1 MKWNDLPYCTPK
13 RVKALQ
19 SFGLKQPED
28 LLRMVPRRY
37 IDKQTAPTIRD
48 LFESIQEDPGRGSVR
63 SSVRAE
69 VVSISIG
76 GFGKKKRTIVKVKD
90 STGDMDAIWFHTARW
105 LHAVMKPGTWV
116 SLSGDVKLYRSR
128 LSVSHPEFD
137 VLSDNEE
144 SAREESARKEI
155 NREEATPEFERQVV
169 AIYPSGKEFAQ
180 AKISHRLI
188 SMWVDRVLKTVRTQ
202 QATDVFPKAWLER
215 IDLLTH
221 QDALRRV
228 HQPESISE
236 VEEGLRRLKFEE
248 FFFFEMAMAKIREE
262 RQRTPAGWTLGE
274 PGPLVRTFVHEIL
287 PFELTEGQTG
297 ALSEIRHDLESGYQM
312 NRLLQGD
319 VGSGKTVVAMMAML
333 MAVDAGFQATLLAPT
348 EVLADQHA
356 RSLQPWFD
364 ALGVRARL
372 LKGAQGSAIRQE
384 VLDDIAG
391 GGAQVVIG
399 THAVIQQGVTFAK
412 LGLAVIDE
420 QHRFGVGQRSALL
433 QKGDRPHLLVMSA
446 TPIPRSLA
454 MTMYSDL
461 ELSIIQGLPAGRKP
475 IKTAVRGEKQRDK
488 IYDFI
493 ASELGAGGQ
502 AYVVYPLVE
511 ESEKLDLRNATDGFE
526 SLKARFPD
534 RRVALI
540 HGQQDAHEKDD
551 AMLAFAKGE
560 VDVLVSTTVIEV
572 GVNVPNAN
580 VMLIEHAERFG
591 LSQLHQLRGRIG
603 RGERASTCILIHGH
617 ALSEH
622 AKVRLKTMAE
632 TQDGFKIADVDLE
645 LRGPGDFLGKR
656 QSGLPEFAFGSI
668 VDDQELLGEAKI
680 AAAQAMEE
688 GVLNDGVAEWEA
700 FRRAFEPYFE
710 AKMAFYQA

>member
-1 MKWNDLPYCTPK
+1 MQWSDLPYCTPK
-13 RVKALQ
+13 RVDALR
-19 SFGLKQPED
+19 SFGLHAPVD

-48 LFESIQEDPGRGSVR
+48 LFESIQQSGQTQAVR

-69 VVSISIG
+69 VVSISVG

-90 STGDMDAIWFHTARW
+90 DTGEMDAVWFHTAKW

-137 VLSDNEE
+137 VLSDHDALTEQEE
-144 SAREESARKEI
+144 
-155 NREEATPEFERQVV
+155 TPSTMDRQIV
-169 AIYPSGKEFAQ
+169 AIYPSGKELAQ

-188 SMWVDRVLKTVRTQ
+188 SIWVDRVLNEVEKE
-202 QATDVFPKAWLER
+202 AHDDVFPTEWLQR
-215 IDLLTH
+215 MDLLSH
-221 QDALRRV
+221 HHAIQYV
-228 HQPESISE
+228 HQPTSIRDAE
-236 VEEGLRRLKFEE
+236 QGLRRLKFEE
-248 FFFFEMAMAKIREE
+248 FFFFEMAMAKIRGE
-262 RQRTPAGWTLGE
+262 RRRTPAGWVLGK
-274 PGPLVRTFVHEIL
+274 PGPLVRQFVHEIL
-287 PFELTEGQTG
+287 PFELTEGQSE
-297 ALSEIRHDLESGYQM
+297 ALSDIRADLESGTQM
-312 NRLLQGD
+312 NRLIQGD
-319 VGSGKTVVAMMAML
+319 VGSGKTVVAMIAML
-333 MAVDAGFQATLLAPT
+333 MAVDAGYQATLLAPT

-356 RSLQPWFD
+356 RSLQPWFQ
-364 ALGVRARL
+364 ALGVNARL
-372 LKGAQGSAIRQE
+372 LKGAQGSSLRQE
-384 VLDDIAG
+384 VLDDVAG
-391 GGAQVVIG
+391 GGAQIVIG
-399 THAVIQQGVTFAK
+399 THAIIQQGVRFAR

-454 MTMYSDL
+454 MTLYSDL
-461 ELSIIQGLPAGRKP
+461 ELSVIKGLPAGRKP
-475 IKTAVRGEKQRDK
+475 IKTAVRGEKQREK

-493 ASELGAGGQ
+493 ATELDAGGQ

-511 ESEKLDLRNATDGFE
+511 ESEKLDLKNATDGFE
-526 SLKARFPD
+526 ALKARFPT

-540 HGQQDAHEKDD
+540 HGKQDASEKDA
-551 AMLAFAKGE
+551 AMQAFANGD
-560 VDVLVSTTVIEV
+560 VDILVSTTVIEV

-617 ALSEH
+617 ALSDH

-645 LRGPGDFLGKR
+645 LRGPGDFLGTR
-656 QSGLPEFAFGSI
+656 QSGLPEFQFGSI
-668 VDDQELLGEAKI
+668 VDDQDLLKDAKI
-680 AAAQAMEE
+680 AASVALEEGAMESST
-688 GVLNDGVAEWEA
+688 DEWSE
-700 FRRAFEPYFE
+700 FRRAFGPYFE

>member
-1 MKWNDLPYCTPK
+1 MEWSELPYCTPK
-13 RVKALQ
+13 RVEALR
-19 SFGLKQPED
+19 SFGLKQPEE

-37 IDKQTAPTIRD
+37 IDTQTAPTIRD
-48 LFESIQEDPGRGSVR
+48 LFESIQAESGRGSFR

-69 VVSISIG
+69 VVSISTG

-90 STGDMDAIWFHTARW
+90 ATGEMDAVWFHTARW

-116 SLSGDVKLYRSR
+116 SLSGDVKVYRSR

-137 VLSDNEE
+137 VLSDG
-144 SAREESARKEI
+144 
-155 NREEATPEFERQVV
+155 EEAAPDFERQVV

-188 SMWVDRVLKTVRTQ
+188 SMWVDRVLKMTRAEQ
-202 QATDVFPKAWLER
+202 ETDVFPKPWLER
-215 IDLLTH
+215 VDLLTH
-221 QDALRRV
+221 QDALRHV
-228 HQPESISE
+228 HQPESIHE
-236 VEEGLRRLKFEE
+236 AEQGLRRLKFEE
-248 FFFFEMAMAKIREE
+248 FFFFEMAMAKIRGE
-262 RQRTPAGWTLGE
+262 RQRMPAGWVLGE

-297 ALSEIRHDLESGYQM
+297 ALSDIRHDLASGYQM

-319 VGSGKTVVAMMAML
+319 VGSGKTVVAMIAML

-364 ALGVRARL
+364 ALGVRTLL
-372 LKGAQGSAIRQE
+372 LKGAQGSALRQE
-384 VLDDIAG
+384 VLADVAG

-461 ELSIIQGLPAGRKP
+461 ELSIIRGLPAGRKP
-475 IKTAVRGEKQRDK
+475 IKTAVRGEKQREK

-493 ASELGAGGQ
+493 ASELDAGGQ

-511 ESEKLDLRNATDGFE
+511 ESEKLDLKNATDGFE
-526 SLKARFPD
+526 SLKARFSD

-540 HGQQDAHEKDD
+540 HGQQDAHEKDN
-551 AMLAFAKGE
+551 AMQAFANGE

-645 LRGPGDFLGKR
+645 LRGPGDFLGTR
-656 QSGLPEFAFGSI
+656 QSGLPEFTFGSI

-680 AAAQAMEE
+680 AAAQAVEE
-688 GVLNDGVAEWEA
+688 GALNDGVAEWDA

>member
-1 MKWNDLPYCTPK
+1 
-13 RVKALQ
+13 
-19 SFGLKQPED
+19 
-28 LLRMVPRRY
+28 
-37 IDKQTAPTIRD
+37 
-48 LFESIQEDPGRGSVR
+48 
-63 SSVRAE
+63 
-69 VVSISIG
+69 VVSISTG
-76 GFGKKKRTIVKVKD
+76 AFGKKKRTIVKVKD
-90 STGDMDAIWFHTARW
+90 ATGEMDAVWFHTARW

-137 VLSDNEE
+137 VLSDGEE
-144 SAREESARKEI
+144 SLSDG
-155 NREEATPEFERQVV
+155 EEAASEMARQIV
-169 AIYPSGKEFAQ
+169 AIYPSGKEFAK

-188 SMWVDRVLKTVRTQ
+188 SMWVDRLLKTVRAQ
-202 QATDVFPKAWLER
+202 QATDVFPKPWLER
-215 IDLLTH
+215 VGLLTH
-221 QDALRRV
+221 QDALRHV
-228 HQPESISE
+228 HQPESIHQAE
-236 VEEGLRRLKFEE
+236 QGLRRLKFEE
-248 FFFFEMAMAKIREE
+248 FFFFEMAMAKIRGE
-262 RQRTPAGWTLGE
+262 RQRTPAGWTLRE
-274 PGPLVRTFVHEIL
+274 PGPLVRKFVHEIL
-287 PFELTEGQTG
+287 PFELTDGQTK
-297 ALSEIRHDLESGYQM
+297 ALSELRHDLESGYQM

-319 VGSGKTVVAMMAML
+319 VGSGKTVVAMIAML

-372 LKGAQGSAIRQE
+372 LKGAQGSALRQE

-399 THAVIQQGVTFAK
+399 THAVIQQGVSFAK

-454 MTMYSDL
+454 MTLYSDL
-461 ELSIIQGLPAGRKP
+461 ELSIIRGLPAGRKP
-475 IKTAVRGEKQRDK
+475 IKTAVRGEKQREK

-493 ASELGAGGQ
+493 ASELDAGGQ

-511 ESEKLDLRNATDGFE
+511 ESEKLDLKNATDGFE

-534 RRVALI
+534 RHVALI
-540 HGQQDAHEKDD
+540 HGKQEAHEKDY
-551 AMLAFAKGE
+551 AMQAFAKGE

-632 TQDGFKIADVDLE
+632 TQDGFRIADVDLE
-645 LRGPGDFLGKR
+645 LRGPGDFLGTR
-656 QSGLPEFAFGSI
+656 QSGLPEFTFGSI
-668 VDDQELLGEAKI
+668 VDDQELLGEAKQ

-688 GVLNDGVAEWEA
+688 GALNEDDAEWDT

>member
-1 MKWNDLPYCTPK
+1 MQWSDLPYCTPK
-13 RVKALQ
+13 RVEALH
-19 SFGLKQPED
+19 SFGLHSPVD

-48 LFESIQEDPGRGSVR
+48 LFESIQQSGQSQAVR

-69 VVSISIG
+69 VVSISVG

-90 STGDMDAIWFHTARW
+90 DTGEMDAIWFHTAKW

-137 VLSDNEE
+137 VLSDHDASTEQGE
-144 SAREESARKEI
+144 TSSTI
-155 NREEATPEFERQVV
+155 DRQIV
-169 AIYPSGKEFAQ
+169 AIYPSGKELAQ

-188 SMWVDRVLKTVRTQ
+188 SIWVDRVLKEVDKDVQDDIFPNDWLQRMNLVTHH
-202 QATDVFPKAWLER
+202 QA
-215 IDLLTH
+215 I
-221 QDALRRV
+221 QNV
-228 HQPESISE
+228 HQPTSIRDAE
-236 VEEGLRRLKFEE
+236 QGLQRLKFEE
-248 FFFFEMAMAKIREE
+248 FFFFEMAMAKIRGE
-262 RQRTPAGWTLGE
+262 RRRTPAGWVLGQ
-274 PGPLVRTFVHEIL
+274 PGPLVRKFVHEIL
-287 PFELTEGQTG
+287 PFELTEGQSN
-297 ALSEIRHDLESGYQM
+297 ALSDIRADLESGTQM
-312 NRLLQGD
+312 NRLIQGD
-319 VGSGKTVVAMMAML
+319 VGSGKTVVAMISML
-333 MAVDAGFQATLLAPT
+333 MAVDAGYQATLLAPT

-356 RSLQPWFD
+356 RSLQPWFQ
-364 ALGVRARL
+364 ALGVNARL
-372 LKGAQGSAIRQE
+372 LKGAQGSSLRQE
-384 VLDDIAG
+384 VLDDVAG

-399 THAVIQQGVTFAK
+399 THAIIQQGVRFAK

-454 MTMYSDL
+454 MTLYSDL
-461 ELSIIQGLPAGRKP
+461 ELSVIRGLPAGRKP
-475 IKTAVRGEKQRDK
+475 IKTAVRGEKQREK

-493 ASELGAGGQ
+493 ATELDAGGQ

-511 ESEKLDLRNATDGFE
+511 ESEKLDLKNASDGYE
-526 SLKARFPD
+526 ALKTRFPT
-534 RRVALI
+534 RQVALI
-540 HGQQDAHEKDD
+540 HGKQDASEKDA
-551 AMLAFAKGE
+551 AMQAFARGE
-560 VDVLVSTTVIEV
+560 VDILVSTTVIEV

-617 ALSEH
+617 ALSDH

-645 LRGPGDFLGKR
+645 LRGPGDFLGTR
-656 QSGLPEFAFGSI
+656 QSGLPEFQFGSI
-668 VDDQELLGEAKI
+668 VDDQGLLKEAKM
-680 AAAQAMEE
+680 AATQALEEGAMESE
-688 GVLNDGVAEWEA
+688 TDEWSD
-700 FRRAFEPYFE
+700 FRRAFGPYFE

>member
-1 MKWNDLPYCTPK
+1 MEWSELPYCTPK
-13 RVKALQ
+13 RVEALR
-19 SFGLKQPED
+19 SFGLKQPEE

-37 IDKQTAPTIRD
+37 IDTQTAPTIRD
-48 LFESIQEDPGRGSVR
+48 LFESIQAESGRGSVR

-69 VVSISIG
+69 VVSISTG

-90 STGDMDAIWFHTARW
+90 ATGEMDAVWFHTARW

-116 SLSGDVKLYRSR
+116 SLSGDVKVYRSR

-137 VLSDNEE
+137 VLSDG
-144 SAREESARKEI
+144 
-155 NREEATPEFERQVV
+155 EEATPDFERQVV

-188 SMWVDRVLKTVRTQ
+188 SMWVDRVLKITRAEQ
-202 QATDVFPKAWLER
+202 ETDVFPKPWLER
-215 IDLLTH
+215 VDLLTH
-221 QDALRRV
+221 QDALRHV
-228 HQPESISE
+228 HQPESIHE
-236 VEEGLRRLKFEE
+236 AEQGLRRLKFEE
-248 FFFFEMAMAKIREE
+248 FFFFEMAMAKIRGE
-262 RQRTPAGWTLGE
+262 RQRTPAGWVLGE

-297 ALSEIRHDLESGYQM
+297 ALSDIRHDLASGYQM

-319 VGSGKTVVAMMAML
+319 VGSGKTVVAMIAML

-364 ALGVRARL
+364 ALGVRTRL
-372 LKGAQGSAIRQE
+372 LKGAQGSALRQE
-384 VLDDIAG
+384 VLADVAG

-399 THAVIQQGVTFAK
+399 THAVIQQVVTFAK

-461 ELSIIQGLPAGRKP
+461 ELSIIRGLPAGRKP
-475 IKTAVRGEKQRDK
+475 IKTAVRGEKQREK

-493 ASELGAGGQ
+493 ASELDAGGQ

-511 ESEKLDLRNATDGFE
+511 ESEKLDLKNATDGFE
-526 SLKARFPD
+526 SLKARFSD

-540 HGQQDAHEKDD
+540 HGQQDAHEKDN
-551 AMLAFAKGE
+551 AMQAFANGE

-645 LRGPGDFLGKR
+645 LRGPGDFLGTR
-656 QSGLPEFAFGSI
+656 QSGLPEFTFGSI

-680 AAAQAMEE
+680 AAAQAVEE
-688 GVLNDGVAEWEA
+688 GALNDGVAEWDA

>member
-1 MKWNDLPYCTPK
+1 MEWSELPYCTPK
-13 RVKALQ
+13 RVEALG

-28 LLRMVPRRY
+28 LLRMVPGRY

-48 LFESIQEDPGRGSVR
+48 LFESIQADSGRGSVR

-69 VVSISIG
+69 VVSISTG

-90 STGDMDAIWFHTARW
+90 ATGEMDAVWFHTARW

-137 VLSDNEE
+137 VLSDGEE
-144 SAREESARKEI
+144 VA
-155 NREEATPEFERQVV
+155 PEFERHVV

-188 SMWVDRVLKTVRTQ
+188 SMWVDRVLKTTGTEQERVAKLSKGNVQ
-202 QATDVFPKAWLER
+202 QIDVFPKPWLER
-215 IDLLTH
+215 VDLLTH
-221 QDALRRV
+221 QDALRHV
-228 HQPESISE
+228 HQPESIHE
-236 VEEGLRRLKFEE
+236 AEQGLRRLKFEE
-248 FFFFEMAMAKIREE
+248 FFFFEMAMAKIRGE
-262 RQRTPAGWTLGE
+262 RQRTPAGWVLGE

-297 ALSEIRHDLESGYQM
+297 ALSDIRQDLESGYQM

-319 VGSGKTVVAMMAML
+319 VGSGKTVVAMIAML

-356 RSLQPWFD
+356 RSLQPWFE

-372 LKGAQGSAIRQE
+372 LKGAQRSALRQE
-384 VLDDIAG
+384 VLDDLAG
-391 GGAQVVIG
+391 GGAQVIIG

-461 ELSIIQGLPAGRKP
+461 ELSIIRGLPAGRKP
-475 IKTAVRGEKQRDK
+475 IKTAVRGEKQREK

-493 ASELGAGGQ
+493 ASELDAGGQ

-511 ESEKLDLRNATDGFE
+511 ESEKLDLKNATDGFE
-526 SLKARFPD
+526 SLKARFSD

-540 HGQQDAHEKDD
+540 HGQQEAHEKDH
-551 AMLAFAKGE
+551 AMQAFANGE

-645 LRGPGDFLGKR
+645 LRGPGDFLGTR
-656 QSGLPEFAFGSI
+656 QSGLPEFTFGSI
-668 VDDQELLGEAKI
+668 VDDQELLSEAKI
-680 AAAQAMEE
+680 AAAQAVEE
-688 GVLNDGVAEWEA
+688 GVLNNGVAEWDA

-710 AKMAFYQA
+710 AKIAFYQA

>member
-1 MKWNDLPYCTPK
+1 MEWSELPYCTPK
-13 RVKALQ
+13 RVEALG

-28 LLRMVPRRY
+28 LLRMVPGRY

-48 LFESIQEDPGRGSVR
+48 LFESIQADSGRGSVR

-69 VVSISIG
+69 VVSISTG

-90 STGDMDAIWFHTARW
+90 ATGEMDAVWFHTARW

-137 VLSDNEE
+137 VLSDG
-144 SAREESARKEI
+144 
-155 NREEATPEFERQVV
+155 EEAAPDFERQVV

-188 SMWVDRVLKTVRTQ
+188 SMWVDRVLKMTRAEQ
-202 QATDVFPKAWLER
+202 ETDVFPKPWLER
-215 IDLLTH
+215 VDLLTH
-221 QDALRRV
+221 QDALRHV
-228 HQPESISE
+228 HQPESIHE
-236 VEEGLRRLKFEE
+236 AEQGLRRLKFEE
-248 FFFFEMAMAKIREE
+248 FFFFEMAMAKIRGE
-262 RQRTPAGWTLGE
+262 RQRTPAGWVLGE

-297 ALSEIRHDLESGYQM
+297 ALSDIRQDLESGYQM

-319 VGSGKTVVAMMAML
+319 VGSGKTVVAMIAML

-356 RSLQPWFD
+356 RSLQPWFE

-372 LKGAQGSAIRQE
+372 LKGAQRSALRQE
-384 VLDDIAG
+384 VLDDLAG
-391 GGAQVVIG
+391 GGAQVIIG

-461 ELSIIQGLPAGRKP
+461 ELSIIRGLPAGRKP
-475 IKTAVRGEKQRDK
+475 IKTAVRGEKQREK

-493 ASELGAGGQ
+493 ASELDAGGQ

-511 ESEKLDLRNATDGFE
+511 ESEKLDLKNATDGFE
-526 SLKARFPD
+526 SLKARFSD

-540 HGQQDAHEKDD
+540 HGQQEAHEKDH
-551 AMLAFAKGE
+551 AMQAFANGE

-622 AKVRLKTMAE
+622 AKLRLKTMAE

-645 LRGPGDFLGKR
+645 LRGPGDFLGTR
-656 QSGLPEFAFGSI
+656 QSGLPEFTFGSI
-668 VDDQELLGEAKI
+668 VDDQELLSEAKI
-680 AAAQAMEE
+680 AAAQAVEE
-688 GVLNDGVAEWEA
+688 GVLDNGVAEWDA

-710 AKMAFYQA
+710 AKIAFYQA

>member
-1 MKWNDLPYCTPK
+1 MQWSDLPYCTPK
-13 RVKALQ
+13 RVDALR
-19 SFGLKQPED
+19 SFGLHAPVD

-48 LFESIQEDPGRGSVR
+48 LFESIQQSGQTQAVR

-69 VVSISIG
+69 VVSISVG

-90 STGDMDAIWFHTARW
+90 DTGEMDAVWFHTAKW

-137 VLSDNEE
+137 VLSDHDALTEQEE
-144 SAREESARKEI
+144 
-155 NREEATPEFERQVV
+155 TPSTMDRQIV
-169 AIYPSGKEFAQ
+169 AIYPSGKELAQ

-188 SMWVDRVLKTVRTQ
+188 SIWVDRVLNEVEKE
-202 QATDVFPKAWLER
+202 AHDDVFPTDWLQR
-215 IDLLTH
+215 MDLLSH
-221 QDALRRV
+221 HHAIKYV
-228 HQPESISE
+228 HQPTSIRDAE
-236 VEEGLRRLKFEE
+236 QGLRRLKFEE
-248 FFFFEMAMAKIREE
+248 FFFFEMAMAKIRGE
-262 RQRTPAGWTLGE
+262 RRRTPAGWVLGK
-274 PGPLVRTFVHEIL
+274 PGPLVRQFVHEIL
-287 PFELTEGQTG
+287 PFELTEGQSE
-297 ALSEIRHDLESGYQM
+297 ALSDIRADLESGTQM
-312 NRLLQGD
+312 NRLIQGD
-319 VGSGKTVVAMMAML
+319 VGSGKTVVAMIAML
-333 MAVDAGFQATLLAPT
+333 MAVDAGYQATLLAPT

-356 RSLQPWFD
+356 RSLQPWFQ
-364 ALGVRARL
+364 ALGVNARL
-372 LKGAQGSAIRQE
+372 LKGAQGSSLRQE
-384 VLDDIAG
+384 VLDDVAG
-391 GGAQVVIG
+391 GGAQIVIG
-399 THAVIQQGVTFAK
+399 THAIIQQGVRFAR

-454 MTMYSDL
+454 MTLYSDL
-461 ELSIIQGLPAGRKP
+461 ELSVIKGLPAGRKP
-475 IKTAVRGEKQRDK
+475 IKTAVRGEKQREK

-493 ASELGAGGQ
+493 ATELDAGGQ

-511 ESEKLDLRNATDGFE
+511 ESEKLDLKNATDGFE
-526 SLKARFPD
+526 ALKARFPT

-540 HGQQDAHEKDD
+540 HGKQDASEKDA
-551 AMLAFAKGE
+551 AMQAFANGD
-560 VDVLVSTTVIEV
+560 VDILVSTTVIEV

-617 ALSEH
+617 ALSDH

-645 LRGPGDFLGKR
+645 LRGPGDFLGTR
-656 QSGLPEFAFGSI
+656 QSGLPEFQFGSI
-668 VDDQELLGEAKI
+668 VDDQDLLKDAKI
-680 AAAQAMEE
+680 AAAVALEEGAMESST
-688 GVLNDGVAEWEA
+688 DEWSE
-700 FRRAFEPYFE
+700 FRRAFGPYFE

>member
-1 MKWNDLPYCTPK
+1 MQWSDLPYCTPK
-13 RVKALQ
+13 RVDALR
-19 SFGLKQPED
+19 SFGLQAPVD

-48 LFESIQEDPGRGSVR
+48 LFESIQQSGQPQAVR

-69 VVSISIG
+69 VVSISVG

-90 STGDMDAIWFHTARW
+90 DTGEMDAVWFHTAKW

-137 VLSDNEE
+137 VLSDHDALTEQEE
-144 SAREESARKEI
+144 TRS
-155 NREEATPEFERQVV
+155 TLDRQIV
-169 AIYPSGKEFAQ
+169 AIYPSGKELAQ

-188 SMWVDRVLKTVRTQ
+188 SLWVDRVLAEVEKE
-202 QATDVFPKAWLER
+202 AHDDVFPTEWLQR
-215 IDLLTH
+215 MDLLSHH
-221 QDALRRV
+221 QAIQYV
-228 HQPESISE
+228 HQPTSIRDAE
-236 VEEGLRRLKFEE
+236 QGLRRLKFEE
-248 FFFFEMAMAKIREE
+248 FFFFEMAMAKIRGE
-262 RQRTPAGWTLGE
+262 RRRTPAGWVLGK
-274 PGPLVRTFVHEIL
+274 PGPLVRHFVHEIL
-287 PFELTEGQTG
+287 PFELTEGQSE
-297 ALSEIRHDLESGYQM
+297 ALSDIRADLESGTQM
-312 NRLLQGD
+312 NRLIQGD
-319 VGSGKTVVAMMAML
+319 VGSGKTVVAMIAML
-333 MAVDAGFQATLLAPT
+333 MAVDAGYQATLLAPT

-356 RSLQPWFD
+356 RSLQPWFQ
-364 ALGVRARL
+364 ALGVNARL
-372 LKGAQGSAIRQE
+372 LKGAQGSSLRQE
-384 VLDDIAG
+384 VLDDVAG
-391 GGAQVVIG
+391 GGAQIVIG
-399 THAVIQQGVTFAK
+399 THAIIQQGVRFAR

-454 MTMYSDL
+454 MTLYSDL
-461 ELSIIQGLPAGRKP
+461 ELSVIKGLPAGRKP
-475 IKTAVRGEKQRDK
+475 IKTAVRGEKQREK

-493 ASELGAGGQ
+493 ATELDAGGQ

-511 ESEKLDLRNATDGFE
+511 ESEKLDLKNATDGFE
-526 SLKARFPD
+526 ALKARFPT

-540 HGQQDAHEKDD
+540 HGKQDASEKDA
-551 AMLAFAKGE
+551 AMQAFANGD
-560 VDVLVSTTVIEV
+560 VDILVSTTVIEV

-617 ALSEH
+617 ALSDH

-645 LRGPGDFLGKR
+645 LRGPGDFLGTR
-656 QSGLPEFAFGSI
+656 QSGLPEFQFGSI
-668 VDDQELLGEAKI
+668 VDDQDLLKDAKI
-680 AAAQAMEE
+680 AAAVALEEGAMES
-688 GVLNDGVAEWEA
+688 GTDEWSD
-700 FRRAFEPYFE
+700 FRRAFGPYFE

>member
-1 MKWNDLPYCTPK
+1 
-13 RVKALQ
+13 
-19 SFGLKQPED
+19 
-28 LLRMVPRRY
+28 MVPRRY

-48 LFESIQEDPGRGSVR
+48 LFESIQQSGQPQAVR

-69 VVSISIG
+69 VVSISVG

-90 STGDMDAIWFHTARW
+90 DTGEMDAVWFHTAKW

-137 VLSDNEE
+137 VLSDHDALTEQEE
-144 SAREESARKEI
+144 
-155 NREEATPEFERQVV
+155 TPSTMDRQIV
-169 AIYPSGKEFAQ
+169 AIYPSGKELAQ

-188 SMWVDRVLKTVRTQ
+188 SLWVDRVLAEVEKE
-202 QATDVFPKAWLER
+202 AHDDVFPTEWLQR
-215 IDLLTH
+215 MDLLSHH
-221 QDALRRV
+221 QAIQYV
-228 HQPESISE
+228 HQPTSIRDAE
-236 VEEGLRRLKFEE
+236 QGLRRLKFEE
-248 FFFFEMAMAKIREE
+248 FFFFEMAMAKIRGE
-262 RQRTPAGWTLGE
+262 RRRTPAGWVLGK
-274 PGPLVRTFVHEIL
+274 PGPLVRQFVHEIL
-287 PFELTEGQTG
+287 PFELTEGQSE
-297 ALSEIRHDLESGYQM
+297 ALSDIRTDLESGTQM
-312 NRLLQGD
+312 NRLIQGD
-319 VGSGKTVVAMMAML
+319 VGSGKTVVAMIAML
-333 MAVDAGFQATLLAPT
+333 MAVDEGYQATLLAPT

-356 RSLQPWFD
+356 RSLQPWFQ
-364 ALGVRARL
+364 ALGVNARL
-372 LKGAQGSAIRQE
+372 LKGAQGSSLRQE
-384 VLDDIAG
+384 VLDDVAG
-391 GGAQVVIG
+391 GGAQIVIG
-399 THAVIQQGVTFAK
+399 THAIIQQGVRFAR

-454 MTMYSDL
+454 MTLYSDL
-461 ELSIIQGLPAGRKP
+461 ELSVIKGLPAGRKP
-475 IKTAVRGEKQRDK
+475 IKTAVRGEKQREK

-493 ASELGAGGQ
+493 ATELDAGGQ

-511 ESEKLDLRNATDGFE
+511 ESEKLDLKNATDGFE
-526 SLKARFPD
+526 ALKARFPT

-540 HGQQDAHEKDD
+540 HGKQDASEKDA
-551 AMLAFAKGE
+551 AMQAFANGD
-560 VDVLVSTTVIEV
+560 VDILVSTTVIEV

-617 ALSEH
+617 ALSDH

-632 TQDGFKIADVDLE
+632 TQDGFRIADVDLE
-645 LRGPGDFLGKR
+645 LRGPGDFLGTR
-656 QSGLPEFAFGSI
+656 QSGLPEFQFGSI
-668 VDDQELLGEAKI
+668 VDDQDLLKDAKI
-680 AAAQAMEE
+680 AAAVALEEGAMESST
-688 GVLNDGVAEWEA
+688 DEWSD
-700 FRRAFEPYFE
+700 FRRAFGPYFE